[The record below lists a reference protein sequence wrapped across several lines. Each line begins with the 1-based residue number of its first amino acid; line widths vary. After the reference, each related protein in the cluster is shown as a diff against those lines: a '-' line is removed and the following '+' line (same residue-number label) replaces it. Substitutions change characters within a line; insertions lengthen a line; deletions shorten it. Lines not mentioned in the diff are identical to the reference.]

1 MSITV
6 RNTKKEEFLN
16 VVSVNES
23 TNAAVVDKSYF
34 ETSADQVVIDTP
46 IDGVTGGNVAEALGN
61 LATGVSQAGKV
72 DDVQDV
78 NGASIVTNKIAKL
91 SKAAVGL
98 GNVDNTAD
106 ADKRVAHATEAG
118 TADSAK
124 KLNKKLNFIS
134 KHGSIDNT
142 CWFDGVVDMNLTLDE
157 VDFQSTNMSQTNTR
171 PTTLKVHLAE
181 SGVTAG
187 TYNGITVDAKGRV
200 TNAVDGDYATNTEL
214 AKKLDKAGGT
224 VTGALAVN
232 GGVTIGGNL
241 TVNGTTT
248 TVNSTTLAVADKLI
262 EVASGNNAKLTT
274 PAGLV
279 APKYDGT
286 NSGAL
291 VFDGDGIASVGDVV
305 LNANGDIDVTNSQLQ
320 PLATRTGLVDGN
332 LVKYD
337 GTNKTL
343 VDTGKKVGDFATA
356 TQGATADAA
365 KAKADT
371 NATDI
376 ANIKN
381 GTTVV
386 PNANHANSADKVA
399 NALTVKYDM
408 TGTGTPLAT
417 PVTYDGSAAKSI
429 VLDSQFTVE
438 STTEK
443 TNIGIGKVKEANH
456 ATSADSSTTAAT
468 ASKVANALKF
478 VTQQNGA
485 AGSVTQSFDG
495 STTQTIQFARNEFC
509 SSESGN
515 GNRTIELA
523 TRIVDP
529 SFSSEKTYTAFTT
542 TKKGIV
548 SGVGQ
553 VFAVIGPNDDIPS
566 NVVIGGF
573 VLRTKA

>member
-16 VVSVNES
+16 VVSVNEG
-23 TNAAVVDKSYF
+23 TNEAVVDKSYF
-34 ETSADQVVIDTP
+34 ETSADQAIIDTP
-46 IDGVTGGNVAEALGN
+46 IPGVAGANVAEALEN
-61 LATGVSQAGKV
+61 LAEAISQAGKV

-106 ADKRVAHATEAG
+106 AEKTVKEAG
-118 TADSAK
+118 KVTKGLTFTGYKLDPSQSLEDS
-124 KLNKKLNFIS
+124 
-134 KHGSIDNT
+134 
-142 CWFDGVVDMNLTLDE
+142 FDGSVEKTIKFDLGAFVVSEGFVANELN
-157 VDFQSTNMSQTNTR
+157 VDLRET
-171 PTTLKVHLAE
+171 
-181 SGVTAG
+181 GVTQD
-187 TYNGITVDAKGRV
+187 TYNSVLVDIYGRV
-200 TNAVDGDYATNTEL
+200 RRGTKEDYALKSYVDTQDD
-214 AKKLDKAGGT
+214 KKLDKEGGT

-248 TVNSTTLAVADKLI
+248 TVNSTTLAVKDKLI
-262 EVASGNNAKLTT
+262 EVASGNTAKLTT

-286 NSGAL
+286 KSGAL
-291 VFDGDGIASVGDVV
+291 VFDGDGIASVGDVT
-305 LNANGDIDVTNSQLQ
+305 LDANGNIDVTKSNLQ

-337 GTNKTL
+337 GTNQTL
-343 VDTGKKVGDFATA
+343 VDTGKKVGDLQGKLKAGSHISIATDGTISATDVATA
-356 TQGATADAA
+356 AQGATADAA

-386 PNANHANSADKVA
+386 PNANHANTADSAA
-399 NALTVKYDM
+399 NVTTNINGKAITSIFETNGTTVKNATNADTADTANSTKAGLSFYVDGN
-408 TGTGTPLAT
+408 TSNTPDYFFNGNKEARVYSSSDIAFVPYQYTNTLQLRISDDFKVGTSRIEDGAVTDAKLAT
-417 PVTYDGSAAKSI
+417 VSGLTAGVYTALQ
-429 VLDSQFTVE
+429 VN
-438 STTEK
+438 EK
-443 TNIGIGKVKEANH
+443 GR
-456 ATSADSSTTAAT
+456 AT
-468 ASKVANALKF
+468 AG
-478 VTQQNGA
+478 QQA
-485 AGSVTQSFDG
+485 
-495 STTQTIQFARNEFC
+495 
-509 SSESGN
+509 
-515 GNRTIELA
+515 
-523 TRIVDP
+523 
-529 SFSSEKTYTAFTT
+529 
-542 TKKGIV
+542 
-548 SGVGQ
+548 
-553 VFAVIGPNDDIPS
+553 FAVIGPNDDIPS

>member
-91 SKAAVGL
+91 TKAAVGL
-98 GNVDNTAD
+98 RYADNTAD
-106 ADKRVAHATEAG
+106 ADKSVKHATS
-118 TADSAK
+118 ADSANSAK
-124 KLNKKLNFIS
+124 KLDKKLNFIS

-200 TNAVDGDYATNTEL
+200 TNAVDGDYATNTDL
-214 AKKLDKAGGT
+214 NKKLDKAGGT

-232 GGVTIGGNL
+232 GGLTVGGNL

-248 TVNSTTLAVADKLI
+248 TVDSTTLQVKDKLI
-262 EVASGNNAKLTT
+262 EVAHGNTTKLTT

-291 VFDGDGIASVGDVV
+291 VFDGDGVASVGDVV
-305 LNANGDIDVTNSQLQ
+305 LDASGNIDVTQSQLQ

-337 GTNKTL
+337 GTNQTL
-343 VDTGKKVGDFATA
+343 VDTGKKVGDLQGKLKAGSHISIGTDGTISATDVATA
-356 TQGATADAA
+356 AQGETADAA

-386 PNANHANSADKVA
+386 PNADHAKSADS
-399 NALTVKYDM
+399 
-408 TGTGTPLAT
+408 AT
-417 PVTYDGSAAKSI
+417 NVT
-429 VLDSQFTVE
+429 
-438 STTEK
+438 
-443 TNIGIGKVKEANH
+443 TNINGKAITSIFETNGTTVKEATH
-456 ATSADSSTTAAT
+456 AGTAGTATTAGSAST
-468 ASKVANALKF
+468 AETANKVANALKF
-478 VTQQNGA
+478 VTQQRDT

-495 STTQTIQFARNEFC
+495 STEQTIQFARNEFC

-529 SFSSEKTYTAFTT
+529 SFSSEKTYTAFTA

-548 SGVGQ
+548 TGVGQ

>member
-16 VVSVNES
+16 VVSVNEG
-23 TNAAVVDKSYF
+23 TNEAVVDKSYF
-34 ETSADQVVIDTP
+34 ETSADQTIIDKP
-46 IDGVTGGNVAEALGN
+46 IAGVTGGNVAEALEN
-61 LATGVSQAGKV
+61 LAEAISQAGKV
-72 DDVQDV
+72 DDVV
-78 NGASIVTNKIAKL
+78 GANGASIVTNKIANL

-171 PTTLKVHLAE
+171 PTTLEVHLAE

-187 TYNGITVDAKGRV
+187 TYNGITVDSKGRV
-200 TNAVDGDYATNTEL
+200 TKAVDGDYATNTDVNGKL
-214 AKKLDKAGGT
+214 DKKLDKAGGT

-262 EVASGNNAKLTT
+262 EVASKNTAKLTT
-274 PAGLV
+274 PAGIV
-279 APKYDGT
+279 VPKYDGT

-305 LNANGDIDVTNSQLQ
+305 LNTNGDIDTTKSQLQ
-320 PLATRTGLVDGN
+320 TLATRTGLVDGK

-343 VDTGKKVGDFATA
+343 VDTGKTVGDFATA
-356 TQGATADAA
+356 AQGATADAA

-386 PNANHANSADKVA
+386 ANATHANTADSATNVTTNINGKAITSIFETNGTTVKNATNASSADTANRTKAGLSFYVDGNTSSTPDYFFNGNKEA
-399 NALTVKYDM
+399 RVYSSSDIAFVPYQYTNALQLRISDDFKV
-408 TGTGTPLAT
+408 GTSRIEDGAVTDAKLAT
-417 PVTYDGSAAKSI
+417 VSGLTAGVYTALQ
-429 VLDSQFTVE
+429 VN
-438 STTEK
+438 EK
-443 TNIGIGKVKEANH
+443 GR
-456 ATSADSSTTAAT
+456 AT
-468 ASKVANALKF
+468 AG
-478 VTQQNGA
+478 QQA
-485 AGSVTQSFDG
+485 
-495 STTQTIQFARNEFC
+495 
-509 SSESGN
+509 
-515 GNRTIELA
+515 
-523 TRIVDP
+523 
-529 SFSSEKTYTAFTT
+529 
-542 TKKGIV
+542 
-548 SGVGQ
+548 
-553 VFAVIGPNDDIPS
+553 FAVIGPNDDIPS

-573 VLRTKA
+573 ILRAKA

>member
-6 RNTKKEEFLN
+6 RKTKKEELLN
-16 VVSVNES
+16 VVSVNEN
-23 TNAAVVDKSYF
+23 TNEAVVDKSYF

-106 ADKRVAHATEAG
+106 ADKHVAHATEAG

-157 VDFQSTNMSQTNTR
+157 VDFQSSNMSHTNTR
-171 PTTLKVHLAE
+171 PTKLTVHLAE

-187 TYNGITVDAKGRV
+187 TYNGITVDSKGRV
-200 TNAVDGDYATNTEL
+200 TKAVDGGYATNTDL
-214 AKKLDKAGGT
+214 DKKLDKAGGT

-248 TVNSTTLAVADKLI
+248 TVNSTTLAVTDKLI

-305 LNANGDIDVTNSQLQ
+305 LNANGDIDVTKSQLQ
-320 PLATRTGLVDGN
+320 PLATRTGLVDGK

-343 VDTGKKVGDFATA
+343 VDTGKTVSDFATA

-381 GTTVV
+381 GTNGTKVKYAEHADTADSATNVTTNINGKAITSIFETNGTTVK
-386 PNANHANSADKVA
+386 NATNASSADTANRTKAGLSFYVDGNTSNTPDYFFNGNKEARVYSSSDIAFVPYQYTNTLQLRISDDFKV
-399 NALTVKYDM
+399 
-408 TGTGTPLAT
+408 GTSRIEDGAVTDAKLAT
-417 PVTYDGSAAKSI
+417 VSG
-429 VLDSQFTVE
+429 L
-438 STTEK
+438 
-443 TNIGIGKVKEANH
+443 
-456 ATSADSSTTAAT
+456 
-468 ASKVANALKF
+468 
-478 VTQQNGA
+478 A
-485 AGSVTQSFDG
+485 AGV
-495 STTQTIQFARNEFC
+495 
-509 SSESGN
+509 
-515 GNRTIELA
+515 
-523 TRIVDP
+523 
-529 SFSSEKTYTAFTT
+529 YTALQVNE
-542 TKKGIV
+542 KGRAT
-548 SGVGQ
+548 VGQ
-553 VFAVIGPNDDIPS
+553 QAFAVIGPNDDIPS